1 MTIPASSLL
10 NNADFV
16 QSCEQ
21 FIQTRHSIHAHPEL
35 GSEVPNTAQLVAK
48 LLQEWGDETHTQVG
62 GHGVVG
68 VLKHGSSE
76 RSIGIRADMDALPIQ
91 ENTGLPYAST
101 IDGRMHA
108 CGHDGHTA
116 ILLASAHYLAQ
127 HKPFDGTVNLIFQPY
142 EEGLSGAQAM
152 IDDGLFERFPCDAI
166 FALHNM
172 PGKEVGLADVR
183 SGIFS
188 ASSDKVTIRLTGKG
202 GHAALPHL
210 SADVTIAIGH
220 IILGLQSIVSR
231 NISPS
236 DQSIVSIGQ
245 IQAGTT
251 PNVIPNDAMMTLSV
265 RNFSQQNQD
274 LIERR
279 IREIVAGQ
287 CRAFGIQ
294 GEVEYLRQG
303 GVDFAITSQIP
314 VIDSALDWQAIC
326 RIPNVVVTR
335 KSHPLCNT
343 RSLRALH
350 QSEWVT
356 LDAPDDPNTYHYQ
369 LFAVNGL
376 PIPSRIRECTS
387 MTLARSLIQT
397 ADLAALF
404 STESLELDYIKN
416 EFAVVPLL
424 DNIPDSVIS
433 VVRPKRDIMTQ
444 SAMDLFER
452 ILQDMRDIYPE
463 FQ

>member
-1 MTIPASSLL
+1 MTTPASSLL

-48 LLQEWGDETHTQVG
+48 LLQEWGYETHTQVG

-68 VLKHGSSE
+68 VLKHGSAE
-76 RSIGIRADMDALPIQ
+76 HSIGIRADMDALPIQ

-116 ILLASAHYLAQ
+116 ILLAAAHYLAQ
-127 HKPFDGTVNLIFQPY
+127 HKPFDGTVNLIFQPD

-172 PGKEVGLADVR
+172 PGKEVGQADVR

-274 LIERR
+274 LIEQR
-279 IREIVAGQ
+279 IRDIVAGQ

-294 GEVEYLRQG
+294 GEVEYRVRFRRFSTLRQRRAG
-303 GVDFAITSQIP
+303 RARPYKPCWGKRMWLGKKLS
-314 VIDSALDWQAIC
+314 
-326 RIPNVVVTR
+326 
-335 KSHPLCNT
+335 
-343 RSLRALH
+343 RSPAVKIL
-350 QSEWVT
+350 
-356 LDAPDDPNTYHYQ
+356 LDAPTATRV
-369 LFAVNGL
+369 LFHIGERFGRMARLFGAQ
-376 PIPSRIRECTS
+376 PGIR
-387 MTLARSLIQT
+387 
-397 ADLAALF
+397 
-404 STESLELDYIKN
+404 
-416 EFAVVPLL
+416 
-424 DNIPDSVIS
+424 
-433 VVRPKRDIMTQ
+433 
-444 SAMDLFER
+444 
-452 ILQDMRDIYPE
+452 LQ
-463 FQ
+463 

>member
-1 MTIPASSLL
+1 MMTIPASSLL

-48 LLQEWGDETHTQVG
+48 LLQEWGYETHTQVG

-68 VLKHGSSE
+68 VIKHGSSE

-116 ILLASAHYLAQ
+116 ILLAAAHYLAQ
-127 HKPFDGTVNLIFQPY
+127 HKPFDGTVNLIFQPD

-279 IREIVAGQ
+279 IRDIVAGQ

-294 GEVEYLRQG
+294 GEVEYLRQVPSIFNAAAETRWARKAVQAVLG
-303 GVDFAITSQIP
+303 EDNVAGEEAQPITGSEDFAWMLQQRP
-314 VIDSALDWQAIC
+314 GC
-326 RIPNVVVTR
+326 YF
-335 KSHPLCNT
+335 
-343 RSLRALH
+343 
-350 QSEWVT
+350 T
-356 LDAPDDPNTYHYQ
+356 LA
-369 LFAVNGL
+369 NGL
-376 PIPSRIRECTS
+376 GEWHGCSVHNPGYDFNDRLVTIGAACWVQLVSNYLATS
-387 MTLARSLIQT
+387 
-397 ADLAALF
+397 
-404 STESLELDYIKN
+404 
-416 EFAVVPLL
+416 
-424 DNIPDSVIS
+424 
-433 VVRPKRDIMTQ
+433 
-444 SAMDLFER
+444 
-452 ILQDMRDIYPE
+452 
-463 FQ
+463 